1 MKSGKLSE
9 NVLKRSVLK
18 QIQTDRRDEI
28 ISGAAVGAD
37 CAIFSF
43 PAAAAG
49 TETAAGAKIVP
60 GMETVSA
67 ADATGAG
74 VAVCVQE
81 SAVWGALDVRRVLH
95 RTVNSLACAGASP
108 VAVLPGLLLPEGW
121 EEDALRQLMGE
132 IQSTCRSLSVCI
144 AGGQT
149 NVSAD
154 VPVPHVSV
162 TGIGYGRPERMLRP
176 GGARPG
182 QDIVVS
188 KWIALE
194 GTAVLA
200 AYDAQRLE
208 TRYPRRLTQ
217 EAASFERYLSVLP
230 EAGIALSMGVSALH
244 DASEG
249 GIFRALWELA
259 ESAAVGLQVELKK
272 LPIRQETVE
281 ICEFYRIN
289 PYELL
294 SGGSLVMAA
303 EDGNALVQAL
313 EKAGIPASLV
323 GRITGDH
330 NRVILNED
338 ETRFLERPGADEIY
352 KWKTERERKA

>member
-9 NVLKRSVLK
+9 NILKRSVLR
-18 QIQTDRRDEI
+18 QLQTEQRREI

-37 CAIFSF
+37 CAIFNFS
-43 PAAAAG
+43 AAAG
-49 TETAAGAKIVP
+49 GQGAADTPITSAAAGADV
-60 GMETVSA
+60 A
-67 ADATGAG
+67 A
-74 VAVCVQE
+74 CMQE
-81 SAVWGALDVRRVLH
+81 SEVCGALDVRRLLY
-95 RTVNSLACAGASP
+95 RTAGSLACAGASP
-108 VAVLPGLLLPEGW
+108 VAVLLGLLLPESW
-121 EEDALRQLMGE
+121 EEDDLKKLMAE
-132 IQSTCRSLSVCI
+132 IQNICSSLSLSI

-154 VPVPHVSV
+154 ISTPHVSV
-162 TGIGYGRPERMLRP
+162 TGIGSPWAGGMLRP

-194 GTAVLA
+194 GTTVLA
-200 AYDAQRLE
+200 TYDTQRLMS
-208 TRYPRRLTQ
+208 RYPRALVE

-230 EAGIALSMGVSALH
+230 EARIALRMGASALH

-259 ESAAVGLQVELKK
+259 ESAGGGLRVELKK

-281 ICEFYRIN
+281 VCEFYRLN

-294 SGGSLVMAA
+294 SGGSLVMAV
-303 EDGNALVQAL
+303 EDGNALVEAL
-313 EKAGIPASLV
+313 KRAGIPASLV
-323 GRITGDH
+323 GKITGDH
-330 NRVILNED
+330 DRVILNEE
-338 ETRFLERPGADEIY
+338 ETRYLERPGADEIY

>member
-1 MKSGKLSE
+1 MKSGKISE

-18 QIQTDRRDEI
+18 QLQADQGKEM

-37 CAIFSF
+37 CAIFKCSG
-43 PAAAAG
+43 AAA
-49 TETAAGAKIVP
+49 
-60 GMETVSA
+60 
-67 ADATGAG
+67 
-74 VAVCVQE
+74 CVQE
-81 SAVWGALDVRRVLH
+81 SAVEGELDVRRLIH

-108 VAVLPGLLLPEGW
+108 VAVLISILFPENW
-121 EEDALRQLMGE
+121 EEEALRRLMAE
-132 IQSTCRSLSVCI
+132 IQSVCAGLSVAI

-154 VPVPHVSV
+154 ISTAHISV
-162 TGIGYGRPERMLRP
+162 TGIGSGRQEEMLKP

-188 KWIALE
+188 KWIGLE

-200 AYDAQRLE
+200 ARGAQRLVS
-208 TRYPRRLTQ
+208 RYPRRLIE
-217 EAASFERYLSVLP
+217 EAVSFERYLSVLP
-230 EAGIALSMGVSALH
+230 EAKAALRIGASALH

-259 ESAAVGLQVELKK
+259 ESAGTGLRVELKK

-281 ICEFYRIN
+281 VCEFYKMN

-294 SGGSLVMAA
+294 SGGSLIMTI

-313 EKAGIPASLV
+313 KREGIPAGVV
-323 GRITGDH
+323 GKITGGHD
-330 NRVILNED
+330 RVVTNEG
-338 ETRFLERPGADEIY
+338 EIRFLERPGTDEIY
-352 KWKTERERKA
+352 KYMART